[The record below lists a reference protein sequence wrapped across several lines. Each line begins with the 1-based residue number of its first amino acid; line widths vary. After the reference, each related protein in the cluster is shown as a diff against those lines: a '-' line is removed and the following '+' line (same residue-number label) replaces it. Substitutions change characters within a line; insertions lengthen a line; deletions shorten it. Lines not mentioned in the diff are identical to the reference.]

1 MTALAPL
8 PPPEPT
14 EVDLGAELE
23 GLRRRSDDHAA
34 HLRKHQASVTQLADS
49 VAALVALGRQ
59 RNRWI
64 NLNSFVAYVLFT
76 MLLGGGMYV
85 LYRSRV
91 AELEARRGQAV
102 AERDLARAQAQAQAP
117 AHDDATAAALYALV
131 KSGDRAGLLAREPE
145 LATAALTA
153 TERAVFA
160 DAIAAIQTDGAGD
173 GKAAAAPAAAAAAA
187 TPGDDGIAAFKAG
200 QWAAAAK
207 ALERALANAPADRVA
222 QLRYYLGASR
232 WKLGQHKAAAAQL
245 GQALAGTLDAS
256 AVDARYLYAAS
267 LDKVGAFEQARGE
280 YDRFASAHPQHPL
293 AVYARRRSATLLRRA
308 RAAAAP
314 PAAETEPT
322 APGAGSADAFGG
334 SEAPEAAP
342 QTAPPPA
349 SPSPT
354 PP

>member
-1 MTALAPL
+1 MHMTALAPL
-8 PPPEPT
+8 PPAEPT

-76 MLLGGGMYV
+76 MLLGGVMYV

-102 AERDLARAQAQAQAP
+102 AERDLARTQAQAQAP
-117 AHDDATAAALYALV
+117 VHDDATAAALYGLV

-153 TERAVFA
+153 TERAFFT
-160 DAIAAIQTDGAGD
+160 DAIAAIRTDGAGD
-173 GKAAAAPAAAAAAA
+173 GKAAAPAALAAAA

-207 ALERALANAPADRVA
+207 ALERAVADAPADQVA
-222 QLRYYLGASR
+222 QL
-232 WKLGQHKAAAAQL
+232 
-245 GQALAGTLDAS
+245 
-256 AVDARYLYAAS
+256 
-267 LDKVGAFEQARGE
+267 
-280 YDRFASAHPQHPL
+280 
-293 AVYARRRSATLLRRA
+293 
-308 RAAAAP
+308 
-314 PAAETEPT
+314 
-322 APGAGSADAFGG
+322 
-334 SEAPEAAP
+334 
-342 QTAPPPA
+342 
-349 SPSPT
+349 
-354 PP
+354 